1 MYNASETLEDTTTSS
16 NEFSKINS
24 SKLDLNLS
32 LNKTDPLNS
41 YVGRNLIPKKAFF
54 SQEKA
59 YINEGGKSPQ
69 IDNKYKD
76 NSILS

>member
-16 NEFSKINS
+16 NECSKINS

-32 LNKTDPLNS
+32 LNKTDSINS
-41 YVGRNLIPKKAFF
+41 YVGRNFIPKQAFF

-59 YINEGGKSPQ
+59 YINEEGKSPQ